1 MTNAEV
7 FTKLF
12 GLYAT
17 ELWAKNEQEF
27 LNWLNADYKATS
39 ELTIPLMPLCER
51 MAKTATTRPCNVCV
65 YTFGDD
71 RCRECETTEFWY
83 NLITKNVR

>member
-39 ELTIPLMPLCER
+39 ELTVPLMPLCEWL
-51 MAKTATTRPCNVCV
+51 AKPQPPCHAMYVNILLVMIV
-65 YTFGDD
+65 VENAKRQNFG
-71 RCRECETTEFWY
+71 
-83 NLITKNVR
+83 II

>member
-39 ELTIPLMPLCER
+39 ELTVPLMPLCEWLSKIGKEGI
-51 MAKTATTRPCNVCV
+51 MLGSSAAP
-65 YTFGDD
+65 
-71 RCRECETTEFWY
+71 ECQKLRSFCEFIIY
-83 NLITKNVR
+83 S